1 MNNET
6 IYTIDVL
13 TLDEPLYIV
22 GCGVRV
28 KHGTPECFPS
38 INALIDNFNKN
49 CMASK
54 IPNKSQPYRRFGI
67 CVDHV
72 MYDDII
78 EFTYLTGV
86 QVKTPLSESQR
97 PATTILHEV
106 PAGTYARIQ
115 VTAPNE
121 DIAMST
127 SYMKLAQWIEESTEW
142 EQAPGNECEVFPK
155 EDTDAI
161 MELWRPIRNKGNA

>member
-97 PATTILHEV
+97 PATTILNEV
-106 PAGTYARIQ
+106 P
-115 VTAPNE
+115 
-121 DIAMST
+121 
-127 SYMKLAQWIEESTEW
+127 
-142 EQAPGNECEVFPK
+142 
-155 EDTDAI
+155 
-161 MELWRPIRNKGNA
+161 